1 MSTTPYKSSTVTL
14 MLLTY
19 DSHFLSYTLDQ
30 FYQNYSPKLENF
42 LNVADSGFPGPA
54 PSGEDQEGPGKIT
67 VSLTRCAYD
76 LLQDF
81 ASLLRRT
88 SVHDWSR
95 VRSVFLTT
103 ATKQL
108 IQGQEVCPSPHGN
121 THTHD

>member
-54 PSGEDQEGPGKIT
+54 PSGED
-67 VSLTRCAYD
+67 
-76 LLQDF
+76 
-81 ASLLRRT
+81 
-88 SVHDWSR
+88 
-95 VRSVFLTT
+95 
-103 ATKQL
+103 
-108 IQGQEVCPSPHGN
+108 
-121 THTHD
+121 